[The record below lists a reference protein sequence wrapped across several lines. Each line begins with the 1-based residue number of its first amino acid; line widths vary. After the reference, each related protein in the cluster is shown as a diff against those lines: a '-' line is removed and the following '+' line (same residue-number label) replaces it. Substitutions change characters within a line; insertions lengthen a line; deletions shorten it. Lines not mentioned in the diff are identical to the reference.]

1 MTEADRIEY
10 CSKDIFKY
18 EKKQLPSNKFLK
30 IFILKYRKQVI
41 FQSYSITGF
50 QYIVVMELAEVKERR
65 LQIKDE
71 ICELKEVVSKA
82 HEMTE
87 YVPLEIIK

>member
-1 MTEADRIEY
+1 
-10 CSKDIFKY
+10 
-18 EKKQLPSNKFLK
+18 
-30 IFILKYRKQVI
+30 
-41 FQSYSITGF
+41 
-50 QYIVVMELAEVKERR
+50 MELAEVKERR

-87 YVPLEIIK
+87 YVPLEIMK